1 MTDRTDVLFPAFRSR
16 RNRSAVERTLRALR
30 QADRVDAIDA
40 ALVAAVRSTAGALD
54 DAPSPYVAAT
64 VARVHIEA
72 LRLLT
77 GKPAPEPDELD
88 AFLRS
93 LKPTSAGP
101 VRDAEDR

>member
-1 MTDRTDVLFPAFRSR
+1 MATRTDVLFPQLAKR
-16 RNRSAVERTLRALR
+16 RNRGAVERTLRAMRL
-30 QADRVDAIDA
+30 ADRVEPIDA
-40 ALVAAVRSTAGALD
+40 ALVAAVRSTAAALD

-64 VARVHIEA
+64 VARVHLEA

-93 LKPTSAGP
+93 LRAGP
-101 VRDAEDR
+101 VRDSAES